1 MFTETIKIIKID
13 TIILILA
20 IMYQD
25 YAKKQLPRFSLNK
38 ALIENFVFSNFNY
51 CSLVWHFTSMTFTK
65 KIFQK
70 RVNRLLY
77 ND

>member
-1 MFTETIKIIKID
+1 
-13 TIILILA
+13 
-20 IMYQD
+20 MYQD

-65 KIFQK
+65 KMFQK

-77 ND
+77 NDYSSNNDSLLANVNKP